1 MQSESSC
8 NDIYSAVATGLPGT
22 LPWQWHDSAVAMENF
37 TSTANA
43 GLMVLSGDGVAAAA
57 AVH

>member
-8 NDIYSAVATGLPGT
+8 NDIYSAVATALPGT
-22 LPWQWHDSAVAMENF
+22 LPWQLCDSAVATENF
-37 TSTANA
+37 TSTGNA
-43 GLMVLSGDGVAAAA
+43 GSMVLSGNGIAA